1 MWVLFF
7 KRTCIVR
14 LSILQ
19 IMFCPKSSILKE
31 VFYIS
36 SYVIKYFKCN
46 FLESKLGELLTMFKN
61 ALKIHLNMVPKLN
74 NSQTC
79 RYSYILLYS
88 R

>member
-19 IMFCPKSSILKE
+19 MFCPKSSILKE

-36 SYVIKYFKCN
+36 SYVIIKYFKCN
-46 FLESKLGELLTMFKN
+46 FLDSKLGELLTMFKN

-79 RYSYILLYS
+79 RYSYIVL
-88 R
+88 

>member
-1 MWVLFF
+1 MWVFIF

-19 IMFCPKSSILKE
+19 MFCPKSNYSKE

-36 SYVIKYFKCN
+36 SYVIIKYFKCN
-46 FLESKLGELLTMFKN
+46 FLDSKLGELLTMFKN

-79 RYSYILLYS
+79 RYSYIVL
-88 R
+88 